1 METRMKPTPAVIP
14 AKAGIHAPE
23 KYWIPACAG
32 MTSSIVRLFVALT
45 TALLLL
51 PAAHADLV
59 FKDDAGQEVRLK
71 APARRIVTLAPHA
84 AESLFAAGAGE
95 RLVGTVEY
103 SDYPSEAKKVPR
115 VGGYSRIDL
124 EAVAA
129 LKPDL
134 IIAWESGN
142 NLSQVDKL
150 KALGM
155 TVYISQPNKM
165 ENVADQLE
173 RLGQLAGTE
182 AAANA
187 AATRFRQRLEG
198 LRAANAGKPKIRVF
212 YQIWKSPLMT
222 IGGPQIISD
231 AITLCGGENVFGN
244 LKQMAPTV
252 SVEAVLE
259 ADPEAIIATGMGDA
273 QPEWLHDW
281 DKWTRLTAVK
291 RGNLFHINPDIMQR
305 HTPRILDGAEKLCAH
320 LDVARSHRPAK

>member
-1 METRMKPTPAVIP
+1 MKFR
-14 AKAGIHAPE
+14 HF
-23 KYWIPACAG
+23 
-32 MTSSIVRLFVALT
+32 LALT
-45 TALLLL
+45 VTTVLFSSAQ
-51 PAAHADLV
+51 AELV

-71 APARRIVTLAPHA
+71 APAQRIVTLAPHA
-84 AESLFAAGAGE
+84 AESLYAAGAGDK
-95 RLVGTVEY
+95 LIGTVEY
-103 SDYPSEAKKVPR
+103 SDYPPAAKKVPR
-115 VGGYSRIDL
+115 VGGYSRIDM

-134 IIAWESGN
+134 VIAWQSGN
-142 NLSQVDKL
+142 NLTQVDKL
-150 KALGM
+150 KALGL

-165 ENVADQLE
+165 ADVADQLE

-187 AATRFRQRLEG
+187 AAAAFRKRLET
-198 LRAANAGKPKIRVF
+198 LQTANASKPKVRVF

-222 IGGPQIISD
+222 VGGPQIISD
-231 AITLCGGENVFGN
+231 AIRLCGGDNVFGN
-244 LKQMAPTV
+244 LGQMAPTV

-273 QPEWLHDW
+273 KPEWLHDW
-281 DKWTRLTAVK
+281 DKWTRMTAVK

-320 LDVARSHRPAK
+320 LDVARSRRPAK